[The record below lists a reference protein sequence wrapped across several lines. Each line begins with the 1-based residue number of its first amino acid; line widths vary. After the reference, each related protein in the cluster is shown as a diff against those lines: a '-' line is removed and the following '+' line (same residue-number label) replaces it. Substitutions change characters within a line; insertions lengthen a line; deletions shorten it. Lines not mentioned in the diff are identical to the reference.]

1 MARKTPIL
9 LLVFLMSQLI
19 VVAQDVPVKG
29 FDVFGTTRISIEQI
43 KQRFG
48 NDIERLVQAIAAH
61 DDKTFI
67 DLYSK
72 VTLGIQAM
80 GDFAYAEISPII
92 YFDKGNYCYVTIDIV
107 EQRDKKRRLTFL
119 PSPRKQ
125 FSDPDGLLAAW
136 HQYEQ
141 TALTLVEN
149 DEVKTD
155 RVRCP
160 ALHCIWGFDHPSLK
174 SHEEIFQ
181 TKVPKNKETLKAI
194 LREDE
199 KETHRAR
206 AALLLAHISDPQE
219 LVQALLPSM
228 KDSSSFVR
236 NSVLRVLSQIAKERR
251 DVAIPVDPFLDAL
264 DLPSTIERSK
274 ALTTLDELAT
284 HDENKGTLIRRG
296 GARLIQ
302 ILKLLQPNNHD
313 YAYTILKKISGKD
326 FGERNYKAWQQWLE
340 RQRRHRPID
349 PRVRLSSMPAIAN
362 SERLIGLREQGW

>member
-9 LLVFLMSQLI
+9 LLAFLVSQSI

-61 DDKTFI
+61 DDRTFI

-80 GDFAYAEISPII
+80 GNFAYAEVSPVE
-92 YFDKGNYCYVTIDIV
+92 YFDTGEYCYVTVDVV
-107 EQRDKKRRLTFL
+107 EQRDRDRRLTFL
-119 PSPRKQ
+119 PAQRKQ

-136 HQYEQ
+136 RQYEES
-141 TALTLVEN
+141 ALALIGER
-149 DEVKTD
+149 EVNPD
-155 RVRCP
+155 RGRCP
-160 ALHCIWGFDHPSLK
+160 ALHCMWGFNHPSLK
-174 SHEEIFQ
+174 KYEEIFQ
-181 TKVPKNKETLKAI
+181 TTVPRNKESLKAI

-206 AALLLAHISDPQE
+206 AVLLLAHISDPQE

-264 DLPSTIERSK
+264 ELPATIERSK
-274 ALTTLDELAT
+274 VLTTLDELAT
-284 HDENKGTLIRRG
+284 HEENKASIIRKG
-296 GARLIQ
+296 GSKLIQ
-302 ILKLLQPNNHD
+302 ILKLLQPNNHEC
-313 YAYTILKKISGKD
+313 AYGILRKISSKD
-326 FGERNYKAWQQWLE
+326 FGERNYKAWEQWLDT
-340 RQRRHRPID
+340 QRRHPFAR
-349 PRVRLSSMPAIAN
+349 
-362 SERLIGLREQGW
+362 